1 MDDEEMDDEEM
12 NDDYDDMLLA
22 FENLMNLLERG
33 ATFEDAVAR
42 LRRLFGGDMVD
53 RAVSHYRGLVARAAD
68 PGDMTAIKGV
78 GAAEAW
84 YPGPREVDSYWP
96 SLRKHLLEHPKR
108 PWSREEVD
116 ELDRQSGSV
125 LASCQSPWK
134 EKSDGRGLV
143 VGYVQSGK
151 TTNFTAVMAKAAD
164 TGFRFFIVLS
174 GTTRSLRRQ
183 TQKRLE
189 EQLEGTNP
197 LRWYFHTELDQ
208 DMGKSARWVP
218 FLSDRKWCT
227 VVVVK
232 KNTKRLQNLIK
243 SLDRA
248 EELGILD
255 NCPIMVIDD
264 EGDQASLSPDCDRK
278 HATKINKLIV
288 EILRRPRLSY
298 VAYTATPFANFF
310 VDPHYPDNLYPR
322 DFIMCLPESKGYFGS
337 RKLFGPDGE
346 PEVLSVIDVPDAEVD
361 DYLPVPETAPASL
374 RDAVQWFLMAATAR
388 RLRNGGLQPHTTM
401 LVNVSERI
409 SVHEDYWQL
418 VRAVVVELAAGIR
431 ANDATVRS
439 AMSTQWDGETMLV
452 DPADFGHAPVHFDVI
467 WSELPR
473 TIDLLGPLNG
483 KNHDSDEDCGIVVD
497 NSASAV
503 RLAYDDDEP
512 RPVIV
517 VGGNTLSRGLTLE
530 GLVSTF
536 FLRSTKLYDSLLQMG
551 RWFGFRAGYEDL
563 PRVWMPKDT
572 RERFEFLAKVE
583 LDLRQ
588 WIDVYARTGK
598 TPLELGPRI
607 MMHPSMLITKA
618 AMMRRFSVENLD
630 LSAGHA
636 ETSIFENT
644 AAVTSRNQQL
654 ATELAEALLATGLGN
669 RLENGHL
676 FRGVDVSLVERFF
689 RSGQGYEIVGHSHM
703 TSELLLKYVALKKKH
718 GELER
723 WNVVFRKKTGGK
735 TVEFLPGIDSTLVER
750 SRKTVNGVNLDIGSL
765 ADSGDRRLDV
775 PSTWSGSADGYRRDH
790 PLLVIYVIDKDSR
803 PNKAGVE
810 RGNTDLAA
818 VDHLVG
824 VNIFLPVTRYFDD
837 EQIAMAKPK
846 GPWDSVVEEA
856 DDEGD
861 PEADDEGDADGD
873 GPESVTG
880 DSDGV

>member
-1 MDDEEMDDEEM
+1 MADKYEYEDV
-12 NDDYDDMLLA
+12 LLA

-33 ATFEDAVAR
+33 ATFEEAVAR
-42 LRRLFGGDMVD
+42 LRRVVGEVLTD
-53 RAVSHYRGLVARAAD
+53 RAVSHYHGLVARAAD
-68 PGDMTAIKGV
+68 PGDVTAIKGI

-84 YPGPREVDSYWP
+84 YPGPREVDTFWP
-96 SLRKHLLEHPKR
+96 SLRKHLLEHPTR
-108 PWSREEVD
+108 PWSSEEVD

-164 TGFRFFIVLS
+164 TGFRLFIVLS

-189 EQLEGTNP
+189 EQLQGPNP
-197 LRWYFHTELDQ
+197 LRWYFHTELDR
-208 DMGKSARWVP
+208 DMGASTGWVP

-232 KNTKRLQNLIK
+232 KNSKRLKNLIK
-243 SLDRA
+243 SLERA

-264 EGDQASLSPDCDRK
+264 EGDQASLSPNCDRK

-298 VAYTATPFANFF
+298 IAYTATPFANFF
-310 VDPHYPDNLYPR
+310 VDPYYPDNLYPR

-346 PEVLSVIDVPDAEVD
+346 PEVLSVIDVPAAEVNK
-361 DYLPVPETAPASL
+361 YLPVPETAAASL
-374 RDAVQWFLMAATAR
+374 RDAIQWFLMAATAR
-388 RLRNGGLQPHTTM
+388 RLRSGGVQPHTTM
-401 LVNVSERI
+401 VVNVSARVR
-409 SVHEDYWQL
+409 VHEAYWQL
-418 VRAVVVELAAGIR
+418 VRAVVVGLVTGIR
-431 ANDATVRS
+431 ANDAAVRS
-439 AMSTQWDGETMLV
+439 AMSKQWDDETFLV
-452 DPADFGHAPVHFDVI
+452 EPADFGHAPIGFDVI
-467 WSELPR
+467 WSALPR

-483 KNHDSDEDCGIVVD
+483 MDHNSEEDCGIVVD
-497 NSASAV
+497 NSHSAV
-503 RLAYDDDEP
+503 RLAYGDEP

-530 GLVSTF
+530 GLVSTV
-536 FLRSTKLYDSLLQMG
+536 FLRSSKLYDTLLQMG
-551 RWFGFRAGYEDL
+551 RWFGYRAGYEDL
-563 PRVWMPKDT
+563 PRVWMPKAT
-572 RERFEFLAKVE
+572 RERFEFLSKVE

-607 MMHPSMLITKA
+607 LMHPSMLITRA
-618 AMMRRFSVENLD
+618 AMMRKFSVESLD

-644 AAVTSRNQQL
+644 ASVTARNQQL
-654 ATELAEALLATGLGN
+654 ATELAEALLATGPGVL
-669 RLENGHL
+669 LENGHL
-676 FRGVDVSLVERFF
+676 FRQVDVAIIEQFF
-689 RSGQGYEIVGHSHM
+689 RAGGGYEIVGHSYM
-703 TSELLLKYVALKKKH
+703 TSELLMNYVTLKKKH
-718 GELER
+718 GELKS
-723 WNVVFRKKTGGK
+723 WNVVFRKKVGGRP
-735 TVEFLPGIDSTLVER
+735 VGFLPGIDASFVER
-750 SRKTVNGVNLDIGSL
+750 SRKSMSGANLDIGSL

-775 PSTWSGSADGYRRDH
+775 PTIWSGSTDDYRGEH
-790 PLLVIYVIDKDSR
+790 PLVVIYVIDKDSR
-803 PNKAGVE
+803 PNKAGIE
-810 RGNTDLAA
+810 RGNTDLKA

-824 VNIFLPVTRYFDD
+824 VNIFLPVTKHFDD
-837 EQIAMAKPK
+837 EQIPVAKPK
-846 GPWDSVVEEA
+846 GPWDNVVEESV
-856 DDEGD
+856 DEGD
-861 PEADDEGDADGD
+861 PEADDEGDAEGP
-873 GPESVTG
+873 GPESATKV
-880 DSDGV
+880 SDGV